1 MLSVRALR
9 FQSIF
14 SRHHLVS
21 SAFPNLSSRFA
32 TFFHQSIEV
41 LGGNTSKAQ
50 HQQHQLTSFLI
61 DSRCAST
68 QMPGKN
74 ATTSKRKVAESA
86 AATKTLKDHFMAA
99 ASKRSKKDAEDE
111 DQVVE
116 EAVNK
121 MQPATAAT
129 DNTTLDDEKKESK
142 ATSKDVVAT
151 APTKTKTAS
160 IFLKA
165 KKASKKSKGKEDEGN
180 DCDDDN
186 DEDAEEESKV
196 QKESRYNKAD
206 FIRPSDGKG
215 WNFKIV
221 SFNVN
226 GVRAWLQVSRFV
238 FQMNK

>member
-1 MLSVRALR
+1 MLSVGAFR
-9 FQSIF
+9 FQSLF

-129 DNTTLDDEKKESK
+129 DNTTQDDEKKESK
-142 ATSKDVVAT
+142 LTAYTKEAASKDVVAT
-151 APTKTKTAS
+151 
-160 IFLKA
+160 
-165 KKASKKSKGKEDEGN
+165 
-180 DCDDDN
+180 
-186 DEDAEEESKV
+186 DAEEESMV

-226 GVRAWLQVSRFV
+226 GVRA
-238 FQMNK
+238 